1 MSDFTTT
8 PWTRAGNLAATGV
21 GSLPGTDS
29 HEWSRAIAGELPD
42 LPHVPELPARGP
54 GADMIGRTAAL
65 LAQVAPDLAVDTTPS
80 GWRFADAPGRVMA
93 RADSWLREDLDG
105 IEEALVGRAGPLKEQ
120 LAGPWTLAAAIEM
133 RNGERAVRDHGAC
146 RDIAEALAE
155 AATQHVRELQRRL
168 PGAQVIVQ
176 FDEPSLP
183 TVLAGGVSTASG
195 IATYRAVD
203 EQRAQSLLSLPLS
216 AVRDAGAM
224 PGVHCCDARAPLS
237 LIRRAGADLV
247 SVDLAVLHASQEED
261 LGHAVDAGALVM
273 LGVVPALPTAD
284 RDVAERAARRVLDQ
298 YSRWGFSAERA
309 NAHVCLSPR
318 CGLAGADPAWART
331 AYAALRE
338 AGRLLREDDGEPEES
353 S

>member
-1 MSDFTTT
+1 MTVA
-8 PWTRAGNLAATGV
+8 PVAATGV

-42 LPHVPELPARGP
+42 FPHVPELPARGP
-54 GADMIGRTAAL
+54 GADMIGRTSAL

-105 IEEALVGRAGPLKEQ
+105 IEEALAGRSGPLKEQ

-155 AATQHVRELQRRL
+155 AAARHVRELQRRL
-168 PGAQVIVQ
+168 PGAQVVLQ

-195 IATYRAVD
+195 IATYRAID
-203 EQRAQSLLSLPLS
+203 EQRAQALLSLPIS
-216 AVRDAGAM
+216 AAREAAAM
-224 PGVHCCDARAPLS
+224 PGVHCCEARAPLA
-237 LIRRAGADLV
+237 LIRRAGADMI
-247 SVDLAVLHASQEED
+247 SVDLTILDESQEED
-261 LGHAVDAGALVM
+261 LGHAVDSGVLVM
-273 LGVVPALPTAD
+273 LGVVPSLPTAL
-284 RDVAERAARRVLDQ
+284 RDVAEGAARRVLDQ
-298 YSRWGFSAERA
+298 YSRWGFSAEVA
-309 NAHVCLSPR
+309 NSTVCLSPR
-318 CGLAGADPAWART
+318 CGLAGADPSWART
-331 AYAALRE
+331 AYTCLRE
-338 AGRLLREDDGEPEES
+338 AGRLLREDAGVQEES

>member
-1 MSDFTTT
+1 MNVA
-8 PWTRAGNLAATGV
+8 PVAATGI

-42 LPHVPELPARGP
+42 LPHVPELPSRGP
-54 GADMIGRTAAL
+54 GADMIGRTASL

-105 IEEALVGRAGPLKEQ
+105 IEEALAGRTGPLKEQ

-155 AATQHVRELQRRL
+155 ATSRHVSEIRRRL
-168 PGAQVIVQ
+168 PGAQVLLQ
-176 FDEPSLP
+176 FDEPSLS

-203 EQRAQSLLSLPLS
+203 EQRAQSLLALPL
-216 AVRDAGAM
+216 AAAREAGAVA
-224 PGVHCCDARAPLS
+224 GVHCCDARAPLA
-237 LIRRAGADLV
+237 LMRRAGAEMV
-247 SVDLAVLHASQEED
+247 SVDLTILDAAQEED
-261 LGHAVDAGALVM
+261 LGHAVDGGLLVM
-273 LGVVPALPTAD
+273 LGVVPALPVS
-284 RDVAERAARRVLDQ
+284 RPDVAERAAQRVLDQ
-298 YSRWGFSAERA
+298 YARWGFAADVA
-309 NAHVCLSPR
+309 NARVCLSPR

-331 AYAALRE
+331 AYTACRE
-338 AGRLLREDDGEPEES
+338 AGRLLREDAGVPEEPS
-353 S
+353 